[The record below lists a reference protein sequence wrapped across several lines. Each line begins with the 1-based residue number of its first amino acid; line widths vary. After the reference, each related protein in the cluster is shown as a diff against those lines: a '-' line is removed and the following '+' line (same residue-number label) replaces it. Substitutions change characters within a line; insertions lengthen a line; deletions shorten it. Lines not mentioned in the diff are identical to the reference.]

1 MKLYTYFRS
10 SAAWRVR
17 IALNLKG
24 LPYEA
29 VPVHLLRH
37 GGEQLQDAYRAI
49 NPSALVP
56 SLEDEGAMGT
66 TATIT
71 QSMAII
77 EYLEETHPQVALLP
91 AAPLER
97 ARVRAL
103 AQTIACDIHPL
114 NNLRVL
120 RYLVGTIKIDEEA
133 KGAWY
138 RHWIAEGF
146 AALEAQLTR
155 DPAAGAPAAG
165 APAPGRFCH
174 GDTPTIA
181 DCFLVPQVY
190 NAARFAVDMT
200 PYPRIAGIDAACAE
214 LPAFAAAHPSRQA
227 DAE

>member
-29 VPVHLLRH
+29 VPVHLVRH
-37 GGEQLQDAYRAI
+37 GGEQLREAYRAV

-56 SLEDEGAMGT
+56 SLEDEGT
-66 TATIT
+66 TIT

-103 AQTIACDIHPL
+103 AQMIACDIHPL
-114 NNLRVL
+114 DNLRVL
-120 RYLVGTIKIDEEA
+120 RYLVGTIKVDEEA

-146 AALEAQLTR
+146 AAFETQLTR
-155 DPAAGAPAAG
+155 DPAAGVPAA
-165 APAPGRFCH
+165 GRFCH
-174 GDTPTIA
+174 GDTPTVA